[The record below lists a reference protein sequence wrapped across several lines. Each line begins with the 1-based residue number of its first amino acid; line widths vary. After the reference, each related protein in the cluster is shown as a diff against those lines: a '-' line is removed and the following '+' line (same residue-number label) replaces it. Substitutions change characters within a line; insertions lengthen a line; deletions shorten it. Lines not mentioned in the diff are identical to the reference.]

1 MTIQEQAVLPEKEQ
15 KPMMDNDNVQDVPQI
30 VIKPLKGWVSLE
42 LREVWQYRELLYFF
56 IWRDIKVRY
65 KQTILGAAW
74 AIIVPF
80 MDMIVFSLFFGY
92 LAGMPSDG
100 VPYPVWN
107 FTAQVP
113 WRLFANG
120 MTQASG
126 SLVMSAQM
134 IKKIYFPRIVMPT
147 AATLASLVDFL
158 LAFAVLLLM
167 LAVFGF
173 WPNTKM
179 VWIPIYTFLALITS
193 VGAGLWLSA
202 MNVQF
207 RDVRYTVPF
216 LERMLYFLTP
226 IVYPSSLI
234 TEKLPE
240 SLQFLIYFYYMNPM
254 VSVVD
259 GFRWALLGTDTN
271 PEAKVI
277 ISFVSALMLLA
288 SGAFYFRRMEKTFAD
303 VA

>member
-1 MTIQEQAVLPEKEQ
+1 MTIHEQTVLPEQETI
-15 KPMMDNDNVQDVPQI
+15 PSVDNNDVPEI
-30 VIKPLKGWVSLE
+30 VIKPTKGWVSLD
-42 LREVWQYRELLYFF
+42 LREVWVYRELLYFF
-56 IWRDIKVRY
+56 VWRDIKVRY

-100 VPYPVWN
+100 IPYPIWN

-113 WRLFANG
+113 WRFFANG
-120 MTQASG
+120 VTQGANSLISG
-126 SLVMSAQM
+126 ANM

-147 AATLASLVDFL
+147 ASVFAGVVDFT

-167 LAVFGF
+167 MLFFGY
-173 WPNTKM
+173 WPTLKILW
-179 VWIPIYTFLALITS
+179 VPIYLFIAFMTALG
-193 VGAGLWLSA
+193 VGLWLSA

-207 RDVRYTVPF
+207 RDIRYTVPF
-216 LERMLYFLTP
+216 LERMWYFITP
-226 IVYPSSLI
+226 IVYPSALI

-240 SLQFLIYFYYMNPM
+240 NLQGFIFVYYINPM

-271 PEAKVI
+271 PGTMVL
-277 ISFVSALMLLA
+277 ISILSAFLLLT
-288 SGAFYFRRMEKTFAD
+288 SGSFYFRRMERTFAD

>member
-1 MTIQEQAVLPEKEQ
+1 MAIQDQTILPEQNKSSVTG
-15 KPMMDNDNVQDVPQI
+15 NNQDVPEI
-30 VIKPLKGWVSLE
+30 VIKPLKGWVPLDIKE
-42 LREVWQYRELLYFF
+42 IWLFRELLYFF
-56 IWRDIKVRY
+56 VWRDIKVRY

-80 MDMIVFSLFFGY
+80 MDMIVFSLFFGF

-100 VPYPVWN
+100 IAYPVWN

-113 WRLFANG
+113 WRFFANG
-120 MTQASG
+120 ITQASN
-126 SLVMSAQM
+126 SLVSGANM

-147 AATLASLVDFL
+147 ASVLASIVDFTLAFGVLLIMLLLFGYWPTVNYLWVPIYLF
-158 LAFAVLLLM
+158 LAFM
-167 LAVFGF
+167 
-173 WPNTKM
+173 
-179 VWIPIYTFLALITS
+179 TS
-193 VGAGLWLSA
+193 LGMGLWLSA

-207 RDVRYTVPF
+207 RDIRYTVPF

-240 SLQFLIYFYYMNPM
+240 SLQFISYLYYLNPM

-271 PEAKVI
+271 PGLKI
-277 ISFVSALMLLA
+277 LISISSALLLLV

>member
-1 MTIQEQAVLPEKEQ
+1 MTIQEQTVLPEQETM
-15 KPMMDNDNVQDVPQI
+15 PNIDLNDVPEI
-30 VIKPLKGWVSLE
+30 IIKPIKGWISLD
-42 LREVWQYRELLYFF
+42 LREVWAYRELLYFF
-56 IWRDIKVRY
+56 VWRDIKVRY

-80 MDMIVFSLFFGY
+80 LDMIVFSLFFGF

-100 VPYPVWN
+100 VPYPIWN
-107 FTAQVP
+107 FAAQVP
-113 WRLFANG
+113 WRFFANG
-120 MTQASG
+120 VTQGANSLLSG
-126 SLVMSAQM
+126 ANM

-147 AATLASLVDFL
+147 ASVFAGLVDFT
-158 LAFAVLLLM
+158 LAFSVLLLM
-167 LAVFGF
+167 MLFLGY
-173 WPNTKM
+173 WPTIKIL
-179 VWIPIYTFLALITS
+179 WIPIYLFIGFMTS
-193 VGAGLWLSA
+193 LGVGLWLSA

-207 RDVRYTVPF
+207 RDIRYTVPF
-216 LERMLYFLTP
+216 LERMWYFITP

-240 SLQFLIYFYYMNPM
+240 SLQGLIVVYYMNPM

-271 PEAKVI
+271 PGVMVLV
-277 ISFVSALMLLA
+277 STVSAFLLLL
-288 SGAFYFRRMEKTFAD
+288 SGSFYFRRMERTFAD

>member
-1 MTIQEQAVLPEKEQ
+1 MTIQEQTVLPEQNPAETVINADL
-15 KPMMDNDNVQDVPQI
+15 PETI
-30 VIKPLKGWVSLE
+30 IKPSKGWVSLE
-42 LREVWQYRELLYFF
+42 LKEVWKYRELLYFF
-56 IWRDIKVRY
+56 VWRDIKVRY

-100 VPYPVWN
+100 IPYPIWN

-113 WRLFANG
+113 WRFFANG
-120 MTQASG
+120 MSQASN
-126 SLVMSAQM
+126 SLVAGADM

-147 AATLASLVDFL
+147 ASVLAGLVDFI

-167 LAVFGF
+167 TVFFGF
-173 WPNTKM
+173 LPTLKI
-179 VWIPIYTFLALITS
+179 VWIPIFLFLAFMTS
-193 VGAGLWLSA
+193 LGAGLWLSA

-207 RDVRYTVPF
+207 RDIRYAVPF
-216 LERMLYFLTP
+216 LERMWYFITP

-234 TEKLPE
+234 TDKLPE
-240 SLQFLIYFYYMNPM
+240 NLAWLKAIYFLNPM

-259 GFRWALLGTDTN
+259 GFRWALLGTDTA
-271 PEAKVI
+271 PGPMI
-277 ISFVSALMLLA
+277 FVSMISAMLMLF
-288 SGAFYFRRMEKTFAD
+288 SGAYYFRRLEKTFAD

>member
-1 MTIQEQAVLPEKEQ
+1 MTVQEQAVLPEREPPASVTNQ
-15 KPMMDNDNVQDVPQI
+15 QDVPQI
-30 VIKPLKGWVSLE
+30 VIKPLQGWIALD

-56 IWRDIKVRY
+56 VWRDIKVRY

-100 VPYPVWN
+100 VAYPVWN

-113 WRLFANG
+113 WRLFASG
-120 MTQASG
+120 MTQGAQ
-126 SLVMSAQM
+126 SLVTSAEM

-147 AATLASLVDFL
+147 ASTLASLVDFMI
-158 LAFAVLLLM
+158 AFAVLLLM
-167 LAVFGF
+167 LLFFGY
-173 WPNTKM
+173 WPTLKI
-179 VWIPIYTFLALITS
+179 VWIPIYVFLTLITAL
-193 VGAGLWLSA
+193 GAGLWLSA

-207 RDVRYTVPF
+207 RDVRYTLPF

-240 SLQFLIYFYYMNPM
+240 SLQFLIYLYYINPM

-271 PEAKVI
+271 PGPLI
-277 ISFVSALMLLA
+277 LISTTSALLLLI